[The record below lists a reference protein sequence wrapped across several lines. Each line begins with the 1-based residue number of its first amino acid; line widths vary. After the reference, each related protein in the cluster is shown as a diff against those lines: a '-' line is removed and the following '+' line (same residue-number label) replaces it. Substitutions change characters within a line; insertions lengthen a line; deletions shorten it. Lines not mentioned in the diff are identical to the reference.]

1 MSGNIPEE
9 NIKSLVDAVKRWAGL
24 ERGGGAERERGGGEG
39 DGGGGGGG
47 GGGLL
52 WLFTSHLFA
61 LFAFALFCNVDILR

>member
-24 ERGGGAERERGGGEG
+24 ERGGGAERERGGG
-39 DGGGGGGG
+39 GGGGG

-61 LFAFALFCNVDILR
+61 LFAFALFCSVDILR

>member
-1 MSGNIPEE
+1 MSGNILEE

-39 DGGGGGGG
+39 DGGGGG
-47 GGGLL
+47 LL

>member
-39 DGGGGGGG
+39 DGGGGG
-47 GGGLL
+47 LL